1 MFTTRCVA
9 TEAVAEV
16 WLDVYEVVDVYEV
29 FEKAEEDAE
38 EDKAGTVTLRWP
50 STTT

>member
-1 MFTTRCVA
+1 VFTTRCVA
-9 TEAVAEV
+9 KEAVAEL
-16 WLDVYEVVDVYEV
+16 WLDVYEVVEELF

-38 EDKAGTVTLRWP
+38 EDASGTVTLRWP